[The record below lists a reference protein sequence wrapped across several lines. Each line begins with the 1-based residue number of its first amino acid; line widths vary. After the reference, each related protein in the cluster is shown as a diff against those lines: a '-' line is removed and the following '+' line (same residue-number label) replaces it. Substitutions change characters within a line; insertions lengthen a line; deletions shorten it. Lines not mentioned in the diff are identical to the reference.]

1 MFKKLFNR
9 FGSMSKYNG
18 TNDATSVFVESV
30 SATVK
35 GMSSINYIEEWDNTL
50 SSSQKESM
58 KRILVYRSNPADSH
72 DQPKYMSYYVDLA

>member
-50 SSSQKESM
+50 SSS
-58 KRILVYRSNPADSH
+58 
-72 DQPKYMSYYVDLA
+72 